1 MARRIGVRASPIRVR
16 PARLEDL
23 AAIEAMEAAVF
34 EVDRL
39 SRRSLRYFL
48 KSKTALFLVLDVN
61 NHVAGYSLMS
71 FRQGSLGARLYSI
84 ALDPVEQGR
93 GLGRFLLGASERA
106 AKAHGA
112 LAMRLEVRV
121 DNARAIELYKKNG
134 YRSFAAVEN
143 YYQDGAAALRFEKEF
158 AQEGDAEPARII
170 RAAPL

>member
-23 AAIEAMEAAVF
+23 AAIEAIEAAVF
-34 EVDRL
+34 AVDRL

-71 FRQGSLGARLYSI
+71 FRQGSLSPRLYSI

-106 AKAHGA
+106 AKARGA
-112 LAMRLEVRV
+112 VAMRLEVRV

-134 YRSFAAVEN
+134 YRSFAAVED

-158 AQEGDAEPARII
+158 AQDGEAEPARII
-170 RAAPL
+170 RADPL